1 MKNKKISA
9 LLSLLFP
16 GLGHFYIGKY
26 VDGIVFFL
34 GTGVLWY
41 AIWYKSTLLI
51 YFNNPRSF
59 LVWGALIFIYLFS
72 IADAYRK
79 TK

>member
-1 MKNKKISA
+1 MKSRNITV

-16 GLGHFYIGKY
+16 SLGHFYIGKY

-34 GTGVLWY
+34 GAGVLWY
-41 AIWYKSTLLI
+41 VIWYKSTLLI

-59 LVWGALIFIYLFS
+59 LVWGALIFIYS
-72 IADAYRK
+72 YSTIDAYRK
-79 TK
+79 TE